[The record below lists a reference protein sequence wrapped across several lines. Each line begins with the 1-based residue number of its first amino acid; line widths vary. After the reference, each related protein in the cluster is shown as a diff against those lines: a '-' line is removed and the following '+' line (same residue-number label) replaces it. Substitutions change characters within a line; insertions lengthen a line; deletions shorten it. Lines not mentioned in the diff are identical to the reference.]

1 MTNNAAMTLTERR
14 PETVLVCVNRRFGDG
29 QLSCA
34 ANNSEK
40 IAEALADG
48 IQERRIAVNFERS
61 VCMGQCLRGPTIRFA
76 PGGRFI
82 LGTSLEDV
90 TNLLDELEAMCGTL
104 EEEEEL
110 PLHLI
115 GS

>member
-1 MTNNAAMTLTERR
+1 MTSNAAMTLAERR
-14 PETVLVCVNRRFGDG
+14 PETVLVCVNRRYGDG

-34 ANNSEK
+34 ANSSEA
-40 IAEALADG
+40 IAQALADG
-48 IQERRIAVNFERS
+48 IRERRIAVNFERS

-90 TNLLDELEAMCGTL
+90 THLLDELEAVCGTV
-104 EEEEEL
+104 EAEDEL